1 MAISFPNGLD
11 TFNNPAGT
19 DHLDTPAV
27 KHSVQHSNINDA
39 IEAIEEKLGVDFSNV
54 NTTIDYVCNLFLMT
68 ATQHPEA
75 TFKEIE
81 YHPVNKIMPT
91 SITWYLDMSKTVML
105 VKKEFTYG
113 HPVPI
118 LPNVITLKI
127 YDGSYSNNLMRTIVD
142 NVVYSGVVETERH
155 RFVA

>member
-1 MAISFPNGLD
+1 MAISFPSGLD
-11 TFNNPAGT
+11 NFQNPTGT

-27 KHSVQHSNINDA
+27 KHSIQHSNINDA
-39 IEAIEEKLGVDFSNV
+39 IESIEEKLGVDFSSV
-54 NTTIDYVCNLFLMT
+54 ATTIDYIANLFLMT
-68 ATQHPEA
+68 ATEHPEA
-75 TFKEIE
+75 TYKEVE

-91 SITWYLDMSKTVML
+91 SITWYLDMSKTVTL
-105 VKKEFTYG
+105 VKKEFAYG
-113 HPVPI
+113 HPITI

-142 NVVYSGVVETERH
+142 NIQYSGVVEVERH